1 MNTSLYG
8 GVIELAPDG
17 QPITPELVLAF
28 RSGTKQG
35 TIRNIS
41 NFTITKYLAE
51 ADEITFDVH
60 KSVDGAEC
68 KLWDDITDFKLIYIP
83 YFDSNDNNP
92 WYELE
97 VTIDENDEAVKH
109 CEGVHI
115 QEAELSQLS
124 LNGVEINTEDDI
136 ARDDYVVTVVY
147 NKDNPDGSLLNR
159 ILKDKAPHYEIWH
172 VDPSIAKLQRTFS
185 WNNSTIKDAF
195 DDIATEVDGLFRY
208 GEYNDP
214 DGKIHRTISL
224 YDLEDVCVDCG
235 ERGSFIDGKCTNCGS
250 SNIKRGYGQD
260 SGIFINSE
268 NFAKSI
274 TYSSNKDKVKNC
286 FRLEAGDDLMTA
298 TVRNINPNGGQY
310 IWYIGDDVRSI
321 MSPALREKL
330 KSYDA
335 KYAEYNTSKTI
346 DIQESTIN
354 DYNAL
359 IDKYKAYD
367 KTLTKVS
374 YPIKGY
380 SALTDFYYQALDLYS
395 LLKTSL
401 IPASEHGSPT
411 TASEEIKKL
420 TQSTLS
426 PLGLRNA
433 DIASSTTVNLA
444 VANYAKVYVDTSL
457 YKVSAQTKSYTNNV
471 WVGTLT
477 LERYSDKED
486 TATTSELTIN
496 VTSATA
502 DFLKCQ
508 IEKAMKKKEADAS
521 GIVALFKM
529 SDSEFKE
536 RLGYHSADNLELLAN
551 ICRGCLDVMIEQGV
565 ADKSVSAYA
574 DLYNTLYLPYYNK
587 SRFIEDEL
595 RERESELLKLRG
607 TIDSPE
613 GVLDKIEKQRSAIA
627 DSLDLKEH
635 LGDTLWAEFCSFR
648 RDDEYKNSNFISDGL
663 SDSELIKQAKEF
675 LKSAQKEIIKSATLQ
690 HTISCNLNDILLV
703 SENDIKQSLVP
714 VVTANGK
721 YVVTHDGSKL
731 VARLIREDTIMSPLL
746 DKFDIGNW
754 LHIEV
759 DDKVYKLRM
768 ISYQIDYDDLS
779 KLDVKFS
786 DVTYAIGYM
795 SDTKSILSKMSSMA
809 TSYSTTMRQANKGEK
824 ANQQLVDMVQ
834 NGLALTDKKIVSSA
848 RNQNM
853 VVDETG
859 LLMREKNEYGDD
871 YNDEQT
877 KIINYGLYYTKDN
890 WKTVETGLGKFIYYD
905 PEDGNYKQ
913 DYGLIA
919 NKIVG
924 NIILGKN
931 VGIYNEDNSVSIDEK
946 GVVITAN
953 GDNTDN
959 DSIITVRRKTTDG
972 SGNVTTKDLLYQNK
986 NGNLYIDGTVT
997 IAAANGNMTFDDATS
1012 KITNL
1017 EVDHV
1022 STTDLDAT
1030 NAEITNLKTEKADID
1045 LANVKNASITTAMIQ
1060 EAAITQELV
1069 ADSAIGDA
1077 QIANVSANKLYAGTL
1092 DASKVNVT
1100 NLNATNIKTGTLEV
1114 GGVKID
1120 VSNGT
1125 AAVNGSALT
1134 DGTVPMSSLSEEVQN
1149 EIDGAIETWTAT
1161 AVPTLSNSP
1170 ASDWGTDSDKNKH
1183 IGDICYVVNDS
1194 ITQNGYAYRFT
1205 KSSDGT
1211 FSWTL
1216 IKDSDVTNALKSIGD
1231 IQKFNEEVSSWQ
1243 TNTDKELSSL
1253 KSKTTTIEGNLGEF
1267 TESKFNEVSQTVDT
1281 NTSSITTLQTNV
1293 KKAQDTADTNK
1304 TNITTVTNTVNTV
1317 KQTADT
1323 NKSNISTLTKTV
1335 NDNETDIENKYS
1347 SLTQT
1352 VNGVSSNVGTLTT
1365 KVNNLKIG
1373 GRNLWINAGRYTA
1386 DTPYSTT
1393 SNSKDNWIS
1402 NFDGKVIYSS
1412 IKIPKGTKVLLQGV
1426 SNLPWTNVHG
1436 GSSNNKN
1443 KVGYW
1448 IYETAKQ
1455 NTDTYTN
1462 ATFIKGDNTTKL
1474 SGSYT
1479 TTSDCYLTFRF
1490 NTYSDGTDPVT
1501 GKFWN
1506 IKAELG
1512 NIQTD
1517 WSPAPE
1523 DFQTQITSN
1532 TSRIDQTATAITSK
1546 VSKTDFN
1553 GQNVVSL
1560 INQSADNVTI
1570 SANKID
1576 LKGAVTIS
1584 DLDSNAQS
1592 EIRNAKIAADGAL
1605 EKANAA
1611 QNTANSANNNANA
1624 IKNNIYVPNTTT
1636 INGGK
1641 IATGSI
1647 KAAQI
1652 DAQGIKVNAANVYGR
1667 LTANQIDVDNIFAQN
1682 INATGTIKGI
1692 TINGGKL
1699 NGVYLVAS
1707 NIICDGGSIV
1717 LHSKPGDSHE
1727 YVLGLADDS
1736 TPNKTRI
1743 NLATNV
1749 DMVSIGTSAVD
1760 IKLGESYT
1768 TVYVSKLNYSSLNN
1782 TSSRVIKT
1790 NIVPESEESAR
1801 RILDL
1806 DVVKFDYKPGVCPDD
1821 SRFDRRGLIAEDT
1834 LNVMPEIVYIP
1845 DEYKKNG
1852 YTGDNTKVPS
1862 IDYTKLIPDLVKMV
1876 QIQQKQLDQV
1886 PKNTAGTTTLYF
1898 ADSDHVIIFSRSQAD
1913 ATAVVRVC
1921 NAEFRESNPIF
1932 IKDVV
1937 FSIESDS
1944 WLVYIDKK
1952 TTGYLKVN
1960 YTITVQ
1966 EES

>member
-298 TVRNINPNGGQY
+298 TIRNINPNGGQY
-310 IWYIGDDVRSI
+310 IWYIGDDVRSM

-335 KYAEYNTSKTI
+335 EYAEYNTSKII
-346 DIQESTIN
+346 DIPESTIN

-401 IPASEHGSPT
+401 IPASEHGNPT

-703 SENDIKQSLVP
+703 SENDIKQSFVP
-714 VVTANGK
+714 IVTANGK

-890 WKTVETGLGKFIYYD
+890 WKTVETGLGKFTYYD

-946 GVVITAN
+946 GIVITAN

-986 NGNLYIDGTVT
+986 NGNLYIDGAVT
-997 IAAANGNMTFDDATS
+997 IASANGNMTFDNATA

-1017 EVDHV
+1017 EADHVSTTDLDATNAEITNLKADHV

-1281 NTSSITTLQTNV
+1281 NTSSITTLQTKV

-1365 KVNNLKIG
+1365 KVKKAQDTADTNTSNITTISNTVNKVKQTADSNTSEISTLKKTVSDNQTDLESKYSSLTQTVNGVSSNVGTLTTKVNNLKIG

-1393 SNSKDNWIS
+1393 SNSKDNWRTT
-1402 NFDGKVIYSS
+1402 FDGKVIYSS
-1412 IKIPKGTKVLLQGV
+1412 IKIPKGTTVLLQGV
-1426 SNLPWTNVHG
+1426 SNLPWANVHDTSG
-1436 GSSNNKN
+1436 NNKN

-1455 NTDTYTN
+1455 NTDNHTN

-1512 NIQTD
+1512 NMQTD

-1532 TSRIDQTATAITSK
+1532 TSRINQTATAITSK

-1570 SANKID
+1570 AANKID

-1592 EIRNAKIAADGAL
+1592 EIRNAKIAADGVL
-1605 EKANAA
+1605 EKANKRAF
-1611 QNTANSANNNANA
+1611 NGVDIYIHSSEGTVFKNSDISTVMTVTVFHGSFVITNQSQLENEF
-1624 IKNNIYVPNTTT
+1624 
-1636 INGGK
+1636 G
-1641 IATGSI
+1641 TGSRLQWSM
-1647 KAAQI
+1647 KRYSDDDFSAI
-1652 DAQGIKVNAANVYGR
+1652 DSTDSRLSDNGFRLTVSPNDVDRYGIFTVELNAAG
-1667 LTANQIDVDNIFAQN
+1667 
-1682 INATGTIKGI
+1682 
-1692 TINGGKL
+1692 
-1699 NGVYLVAS
+1699 
-1707 NIICDGGSIV
+1707 
-1717 LHSKPGDSHE
+1717 
-1727 YVLGLADDS
+1727 
-1736 TPNKTRI
+1736 
-1743 NLATNV
+1743 
-1749 DMVSIGTSAVD
+1749 
-1760 IKLGESYT
+1760 
-1768 TVYVSKLNYSSLNN
+1768 
-1782 TSSRVIKT
+1782 
-1790 NIVPESEESAR
+1790 
-1801 RILDL
+1801 
-1806 DVVKFDYKPGVCPDD
+1806 
-1821 SRFDRRGLIAEDT
+1821 
-1834 LNVMPEIVYIP
+1834 
-1845 DEYKKNG
+1845 
-1852 YTGDNTKVPS
+1852 
-1862 IDYTKLIPDLVKMV
+1862 
-1876 QIQQKQLDQV
+1876 
-1886 PKNTAGTTTLYF
+1886 
-1898 ADSDHVIIFSRSQAD
+1898 
-1913 ATAVVRVC
+1913 
-1921 NAEFRESNPIF
+1921 
-1932 IKDVV
+1932 
-1937 FSIESDS
+1937 
-1944 WLVYIDKK
+1944 
-1952 TTGYLKVN
+1952 
-1960 YTITVQ
+1960 
-1966 EES
+1966 

>member
-1 MNTSLYG
+1 VNTSLYG

-60 KSVDGAEC
+60 KSVNGTEC
-68 KLWDDITDFKLIYIP
+68 KLWDDLTDFKLVYIP
-83 YFDSNDNNP
+83 HFDSNSNNP

-97 VTIDENDEAVKH
+97 VTVDEDDETVKH

-136 ARDDYVVTVVY
+136 ARDDYVVTIVY

-185 WNNSTIKDAF
+185 WNNSTIKDAL

-208 GEYNDP
+208 GEYNDS

-250 SNIKRGYGQD
+250 SNIRRGYGQD

-286 FRLEAGDDLMTA
+286 FRLVAGDDLMTA
-298 TVRNINPNGGQY
+298 TIRNINPNGGQY
-310 IWYIGDDVRSI
+310 IWYIGDDVRSM

-335 KYAEYNTSKTI
+335 EYAEYNTSKII
-346 DIQESTIN
+346 DIPESTIN

-359 IDKYKAYD
+359 IDKYKPYD
-367 KTLTKVS
+367 KTLTEVS

-380 SALTDFYYQALDLYS
+380 STLTDFYYQALNLYS

-471 WVGTLT
+471 WIGTLT

-508 IEKAMKKKEADAS
+508 IEKTMKKKETDAS

-536 RLGYHSADNLELLAN
+536 RLGYYSADNLELLAN

-613 GVLDKIEKQRSAIA
+613 GVLDKIEEQRSAIA
-627 DSLDLKEH
+627 GSLDLKEY

-648 RDDEYKNSNFISDGL
+648 RDDEYKNNNFISDGL

-714 VVTANGK
+714 IVTANGK

-924 NIILGKN
+924 NIILGN
-931 VGIYNEDNSVSIDEK
+931 EVGIYNRSGSIKMNDSGLTVTSDSSDENKDLFTVRKKNNDGSYTNYIYVDENGDVKINGSHIEMAVGDSLSSYIDRTAKDVSSENLLVNSDSATGCHTEVQDDTLRLSTDSADDYEIYTYPVAWIVDSATDEARLAEGYIINDSVRVDGEKVTTEISPNPEYTNSKGSKYIFCNLSKDAIATLKDGQKILLQVRACSDYPVTLNLSIETVSGSKTEGVKCTDTQSITLSSGWVSSKIVFTVTNIENVVSSPNGVALIIRDNMGTGQSYRIDYIKTLSTISHTIIDNIRTSGEELTTEITSSIDGSKFVYYNLREHNLPTFETGGKLTASIRAYSDDPISLSISLTDNLGTTQLSDEKQISLPAGWSNMHTVLTLSDANVANGILKIADNLASGKSYRIDYIQLNTGSRATSYRYTPESEYFSMENDGLRITRKIPGQSASDVLSMLLNEKRLSFFQGTDEVAYFSNNKLYVNSADINGRITSDRGQIGGWDIQGDAITHRYDDGTYYWDRLMYSGAGIDYLLVRKTKKSDNSVSYPFYVHRDGYLYAENANIKGRVSADYITVQNSIDMYRSTYGEVDQPVTMFKYVNTSMTQSGALGNKDLYIGDGQLENLIFGKFTYGATATQSTVSVGSTNLVGVHDIDGTGMFSCYSLSADHLYVNPGGVTKFKVNGADGVVETCSIIDMHDYSSSVDKEDFQIRLFYNAYSGGAGKGLNVQGGNGATETNLSCISPNGSRSIYLYANGSTKGIYAGGGSVSGSVMNVSGSGPQWYGTMHNWSDIRLKKNVADTEIKSALDTINKIKVRSFDWKATNKHQKVGFIADEIEQVDDAFTTGGGYDEK
-946 GVVITAN
+946 GNMSPKSIDGFYLQAYEVKAIQELSKLVDDLKKENAELKKIVNNIAV
-953 GDNTDN
+953 G
-959 DSIITVRRKTTDG
+959 DSI
-972 SGNVTTKDLLYQNK
+972 
-986 NGNLYIDGTVT
+986 
-997 IAAANGNMTFDDATS
+997 
-1012 KITNL
+1012 
-1017 EVDHV
+1017 
-1022 STTDLDAT
+1022 
-1030 NAEITNLKTEKADID
+1030 
-1045 LANVKNASITTAMIQ
+1045 
-1060 EAAITQELV
+1060 
-1069 ADSAIGDA
+1069 
-1077 QIANVSANKLYAGTL
+1077 
-1092 DASKVNVT
+1092 
-1100 NLNATNIKTGTLEV
+1100 
-1114 GGVKID
+1114 
-1120 VSNGT
+1120 
-1125 AAVNGSALT
+1125 
-1134 DGTVPMSSLSEEVQN
+1134 
-1149 EIDGAIETWTAT
+1149 
-1161 AVPTLSNSP
+1161 
-1170 ASDWGTDSDKNKH
+1170 
-1183 IGDICYVVNDS
+1183 
-1194 ITQNGYAYRFT
+1194 
-1205 KSSDGT
+1205 
-1211 FSWTL
+1211 
-1216 IKDSDVTNALKSIGD
+1216 
-1231 IQKFNEEVSSWQ
+1231 
-1243 TNTDKELSSL
+1243 
-1253 KSKTTTIEGNLGEF
+1253 
-1267 TESKFNEVSQTVDT
+1267 
-1281 NTSSITTLQTNV
+1281 
-1293 KKAQDTADTNK
+1293 
-1304 TNITTVTNTVNTV
+1304 
-1317 KQTADT
+1317 
-1323 NKSNISTLTKTV
+1323 
-1335 NDNETDIENKYS
+1335 
-1347 SLTQT
+1347 
-1352 VNGVSSNVGTLTT
+1352 
-1365 KVNNLKIG
+1365 
-1373 GRNLWINAGRYTA
+1373 
-1386 DTPYSTT
+1386 
-1393 SNSKDNWIS
+1393 
-1402 NFDGKVIYSS
+1402 
-1412 IKIPKGTKVLLQGV
+1412 
-1426 SNLPWTNVHG
+1426 
-1436 GSSNNKN
+1436 
-1443 KVGYW
+1443 
-1448 IYETAKQ
+1448 
-1455 NTDTYTN
+1455 
-1462 ATFIKGDNTTKL
+1462 
-1474 SGSYT
+1474 
-1479 TTSDCYLTFRF
+1479 
-1490 NTYSDGTDPVT
+1490 
-1501 GKFWN
+1501 
-1506 IKAELG
+1506 
-1512 NIQTD
+1512 
-1517 WSPAPE
+1517 
-1523 DFQTQITSN
+1523 
-1532 TSRIDQTATAITSK
+1532 
-1546 VSKTDFN
+1546 
-1553 GQNVVSL
+1553 
-1560 INQSADNVTI
+1560 
-1570 SANKID
+1570 
-1576 LKGAVTIS
+1576 
-1584 DLDSNAQS
+1584 
-1592 EIRNAKIAADGAL
+1592 
-1605 EKANAA
+1605 
-1611 QNTANSANNNANA
+1611 
-1624 IKNNIYVPNTTT
+1624 
-1636 INGGK
+1636 
-1641 IATGSI
+1641 
-1647 KAAQI
+1647 
-1652 DAQGIKVNAANVYGR
+1652 
-1667 LTANQIDVDNIFAQN
+1667 
-1682 INATGTIKGI
+1682 
-1692 TINGGKL
+1692 
-1699 NGVYLVAS
+1699 
-1707 NIICDGGSIV
+1707 
-1717 LHSKPGDSHE
+1717 
-1727 YVLGLADDS
+1727 
-1736 TPNKTRI
+1736 
-1743 NLATNV
+1743 
-1749 DMVSIGTSAVD
+1749 
-1760 IKLGESYT
+1760 
-1768 TVYVSKLNYSSLNN
+1768 
-1782 TSSRVIKT
+1782 
-1790 NIVPESEESAR
+1790 
-1801 RILDL
+1801 
-1806 DVVKFDYKPGVCPDD
+1806 
-1821 SRFDRRGLIAEDT
+1821 
-1834 LNVMPEIVYIP
+1834 
-1845 DEYKKNG
+1845 
-1852 YTGDNTKVPS
+1852 
-1862 IDYTKLIPDLVKMV
+1862 
-1876 QIQQKQLDQV
+1876 
-1886 PKNTAGTTTLYF
+1886 
-1898 ADSDHVIIFSRSQAD
+1898 
-1913 ATAVVRVC
+1913 
-1921 NAEFRESNPIF
+1921 
-1932 IKDVV
+1932 
-1937 FSIESDS
+1937 
-1944 WLVYIDKK
+1944 
-1952 TTGYLKVN
+1952 
-1960 YTITVQ
+1960 
-1966 EES
+1966 

>member
-60 KSVDGAEC
+60 KSVNGTEC
-68 KLWDDITDFKLIYIP
+68 KLWDDLTDFKLVYIP
-83 YFDSNDNNP
+83 HFDSNSNNP

-97 VTIDENDEAVKH
+97 VTVDEDNETVKH

-136 ARDDYVVTVVY
+136 ARDDYVVTIVY

-185 WNNSTIKDAF
+185 WNNSTIKDAL

-208 GEYNDP
+208 GEYNDS

-250 SNIKRGYGQD
+250 SNIRRGYGQD

-286 FRLEAGDDLMTA
+286 FRLVAGDDLMTA

-310 IWYIGDDVRSI
+310 IWYIGDDVRSM

-335 KYAEYNTSKTI
+335 EYAEYNTSKII
-346 DIQESTIN
+346 DIPESTIN

-359 IDKYKAYD
+359 IDKYKTYD
-367 KTLTKVS
+367 KTLTEVS

-380 SALTDFYYQALDLYS
+380 STLTDFYYQALNLYS

-444 VANYAKVYVDTSL
+444 VTNYAKVYVDTSL

-508 IEKAMKKKEADAS
+508 IEKTMKKKETDAS

-536 RLGYHSADNLELLAN
+536 RLGYYSADNLELLAN

-613 GVLDKIEKQRSAIA
+613 GVLDKIEEQRSAIA
-627 DSLDLKEH
+627 GSLDLKEY
-635 LGDTLWAEFCSFR
+635 LGDTLWTEFCSFR

-663 SDSELIKQAKEF
+663 SDPELIKQAKEF

-703 SENDIKQSLVP
+703 SENDIKQSIIP
-714 VVTANGK
+714 IVTANGA
-721 YVVTHDGSKL
+721 YIVTHDGSKL
-731 VARLIREDTIMSPLL
+731 VTRLIREDTIMSPLL

-768 ISYQIDYDDLS
+768 ISYQIDYDNLS

-786 DVTYAIGYM
+786 DVTYAVGYM

-809 TSYSTTMRQANKGEK
+809 TSYSTTMRQADKGEK

-834 NGLALTDKKIVSSA
+834 NGLALTDKKIVNSA

-924 NIILGKN
+924 NIILGN
-931 VGIYNEDNSVSIDEK
+931 EVGIYNSSGSIKMNDSGLTVTSDSSDENKDLFTVRKKNNDGSYTNYIYVDENGDVKINGSHIEMAVGDSLSSYIDRTAKDISSENLLVDSDSATGCHTEVQGGALRLSTDSADDYETYEYPPVWMEDALTDESRYVEGYLISDSVRIDGEKATTEISPNPDYTNGAYHGGSKYIFCNLSKDAIAALKDGQKIRLLARMYSDYPVTLNLSIGTVDKSNAEGIKCTDTQSITLSSGWVSSQIIFTFTNIKNVVSSSNKVALIIRDNMKAGQSYRIDYIKTLSTPLISHAISDNVRTDGEEATTEIGSMENGDKFVYYKLREHNLPDFEVGQKFTVSIRAYSDDPISLSMSLSDASGETHYSDTKQISLPSGWSNVHTVLTLSNANIAANGVLKIADSLATGKSYRIDYVQLELGSRATNYRYTPESEYFSMENDGLRITRKVPGQSASDVLSMLLNEKRLSFFQGTNEVAYFSNNKLYVNSADITGRITSDGGFIGGWDIQSDAITHRYDDGTYYWDRLMYSGAGVDYLLVRKTKKSDNSVSYPFYVHRDGYLYAENANIKGRVSADYITVQNSIDMYRSTYGEVDQPVTMFKYVNTSMTQSGALGNKDLYIGDGQLENLIFGKFTYGATATQSTVSVGSTNLVGVHDIDGTGMFSCYSLSADHLYVNPGGVTKFKVNGADGVVETCSIIDMHDYSSNVDKEDFQIRLFYNAYSGGAGKGLNVQAGNGAAETNIACISPDGSRAIYLYANGSTKGISVQGGNVAGTAMSVSGSGPQWYGTMHNWSDIRLKKNVTDTEIKSALDTINKIKVRSFDWKATNEHQKVGFIADEIEQVDDAFTTGGGYDEK
-946 GVVITAN
+946 GNMSPKSIDGFYLQAYEVKAIQELSKLIDDLKKENAELKKMVGCVAA
-953 GDNTDN
+953 G
-959 DSIITVRRKTTDG
+959 DSI
-972 SGNVTTKDLLYQNK
+972 
-986 NGNLYIDGTVT
+986 
-997 IAAANGNMTFDDATS
+997 
-1012 KITNL
+1012 
-1017 EVDHV
+1017 
-1022 STTDLDAT
+1022 
-1030 NAEITNLKTEKADID
+1030 
-1045 LANVKNASITTAMIQ
+1045 
-1060 EAAITQELV
+1060 
-1069 ADSAIGDA
+1069 
-1077 QIANVSANKLYAGTL
+1077 
-1092 DASKVNVT
+1092 
-1100 NLNATNIKTGTLEV
+1100 
-1114 GGVKID
+1114 
-1120 VSNGT
+1120 
-1125 AAVNGSALT
+1125 
-1134 DGTVPMSSLSEEVQN
+1134 
-1149 EIDGAIETWTAT
+1149 
-1161 AVPTLSNSP
+1161 
-1170 ASDWGTDSDKNKH
+1170 
-1183 IGDICYVVNDS
+1183 
-1194 ITQNGYAYRFT
+1194 
-1205 KSSDGT
+1205 
-1211 FSWTL
+1211 
-1216 IKDSDVTNALKSIGD
+1216 
-1231 IQKFNEEVSSWQ
+1231 
-1243 TNTDKELSSL
+1243 
-1253 KSKTTTIEGNLGEF
+1253 
-1267 TESKFNEVSQTVDT
+1267 
-1281 NTSSITTLQTNV
+1281 
-1293 KKAQDTADTNK
+1293 
-1304 TNITTVTNTVNTV
+1304 
-1317 KQTADT
+1317 
-1323 NKSNISTLTKTV
+1323 
-1335 NDNETDIENKYS
+1335 
-1347 SLTQT
+1347 
-1352 VNGVSSNVGTLTT
+1352 
-1365 KVNNLKIG
+1365 
-1373 GRNLWINAGRYTA
+1373 
-1386 DTPYSTT
+1386 
-1393 SNSKDNWIS
+1393 
-1402 NFDGKVIYSS
+1402 
-1412 IKIPKGTKVLLQGV
+1412 
-1426 SNLPWTNVHG
+1426 
-1436 GSSNNKN
+1436 
-1443 KVGYW
+1443 
-1448 IYETAKQ
+1448 
-1455 NTDTYTN
+1455 
-1462 ATFIKGDNTTKL
+1462 
-1474 SGSYT
+1474 
-1479 TTSDCYLTFRF
+1479 
-1490 NTYSDGTDPVT
+1490 
-1501 GKFWN
+1501 
-1506 IKAELG
+1506 
-1512 NIQTD
+1512 
-1517 WSPAPE
+1517 
-1523 DFQTQITSN
+1523 
-1532 TSRIDQTATAITSK
+1532 
-1546 VSKTDFN
+1546 
-1553 GQNVVSL
+1553 
-1560 INQSADNVTI
+1560 
-1570 SANKID
+1570 
-1576 LKGAVTIS
+1576 
-1584 DLDSNAQS
+1584 
-1592 EIRNAKIAADGAL
+1592 
-1605 EKANAA
+1605 
-1611 QNTANSANNNANA
+1611 
-1624 IKNNIYVPNTTT
+1624 
-1636 INGGK
+1636 
-1641 IATGSI
+1641 
-1647 KAAQI
+1647 
-1652 DAQGIKVNAANVYGR
+1652 
-1667 LTANQIDVDNIFAQN
+1667 
-1682 INATGTIKGI
+1682 
-1692 TINGGKL
+1692 
-1699 NGVYLVAS
+1699 
-1707 NIICDGGSIV
+1707 
-1717 LHSKPGDSHE
+1717 
-1727 YVLGLADDS
+1727 
-1736 TPNKTRI
+1736 
-1743 NLATNV
+1743 
-1749 DMVSIGTSAVD
+1749 
-1760 IKLGESYT
+1760 
-1768 TVYVSKLNYSSLNN
+1768 
-1782 TSSRVIKT
+1782 
-1790 NIVPESEESAR
+1790 
-1801 RILDL
+1801 
-1806 DVVKFDYKPGVCPDD
+1806 
-1821 SRFDRRGLIAEDT
+1821 
-1834 LNVMPEIVYIP
+1834 
-1845 DEYKKNG
+1845 
-1852 YTGDNTKVPS
+1852 
-1862 IDYTKLIPDLVKMV
+1862 
-1876 QIQQKQLDQV
+1876 
-1886 PKNTAGTTTLYF
+1886 
-1898 ADSDHVIIFSRSQAD
+1898 
-1913 ATAVVRVC
+1913 
-1921 NAEFRESNPIF
+1921 
-1932 IKDVV
+1932 
-1937 FSIESDS
+1937 
-1944 WLVYIDKK
+1944 
-1952 TTGYLKVN
+1952 
-1960 YTITVQ
+1960 
-1966 EES
+1966 

>member
-60 KSVDGAEC
+60 KSVNGTEC
-68 KLWDDITDFKLIYIP
+68 KLWDDLTDFKLVYIP
-83 YFDSNDNNP
+83 HFDSNSNNP

-97 VTIDENDEAVKH
+97 VTVDEDDETVKH

-124 LNGVEINTEDDI
+124 LNGIEINTEDDI
-136 ARDDYVVTVVY
+136 ARDDYVVTIVY

-185 WNNSTIKDAF
+185 WNNSTIKDAL

-208 GEYNDP
+208 GEYNDS

-250 SNIKRGYGQD
+250 SNIRRGYGHD

-310 IWYIGDDVRSI
+310 IWYIGDDVRSM

-335 KYAEYNTSKTI
+335 EYAEYNTSKII
-346 DIQESTIN
+346 DIPESTIN

-359 IDKYKAYD
+359 IDKYKTYD
-367 KTLTKVS
+367 KTLTEVS

-380 SALTDFYYQALDLYS
+380 STLTDFYYQALNLYS

-401 IPASEHGSPT
+401 IPASEHGNPT

-457 YKVSAQTKSYTNNV
+457 YKVSAQTKSYANNV

-508 IEKAMKKKEADAS
+508 IEKTMKKKETDAS
-521 GIVALFKM
+521 SIVALFKM

-536 RLGYHSADNLELLAN
+536 RLGYYSADNLELLAN

-613 GVLDKIEKQRSAIA
+613 GVLDKIEEQRSAIA
-627 DSLDLKEH
+627 GSLDLKEY
-635 LGDTLWAEFCSFR
+635 LGYTLWAEFCSFR
-648 RDDEYKNSNFISDGL
+648 RDDEYKNNNFISDGL

-703 SENDIKQSLVP
+703 SENDIKQSIVP
-714 VVTANGK
+714 IVTAGGA
-721 YVVTHDGSKL
+721 YIVTHDGSKL
-731 VARLIREDTIMSPLL
+731 VTRIIREDTIMSPLL

-768 ISYQIDYDDLS
+768 ISYQIDYDNLS

-786 DVTYAIGYM
+786 DVTYAVGYM

-809 TSYSTTMRQANKGEK
+809 TSYSTTMRQADKGEK
-824 ANQQLVDMVQ
+824 ANQQLSDMVQ
-834 NGLALTDKKIVSSA
+834 NGLALTDKKIVNSA

-924 NIILGKN
+924 NIILGN
-931 VGIYNEDNSVSIDEK
+931 EVGIYNSSGSIKMNDSGLTVTSDSSDENKDLFTVRKKNNDGSYTNYIYVDENGDVKINGSHIEMEVGDSLSSYIDNAAKDISSQNLLVDSESATGCHDGGSYDVLKFSAESAKDYKSVEYPYMELYNTITGESTELEGYIITDSARVDGEKVTTEIAPNPQYTGGGEDGWYRYILCSLSKDNFATLKNGQKIILSVRAYSDYPVTLNFSIEGNGEYTDTQSITLSPKWVTSEIIFNIKNIENVTKSDSGVFLIIKDNMENGQSYRLDYIRTGNVNDVGHTIIDNIRTSGEELTTEITSSIDGSKFVYYNLREHNLPTFETGGKLTASIRAYSDDPISLSISLTDNLGTTQLSDEKQISLPAGWSNMHTVLTLSDANVANGILKIVDNLASGKSYRIDYIQLNTGSRATSYRYTPESEYFSMENSGLRITRKVPGQSSDSVLSMLLNEERLSFFQGTNEVAYFSNNKLYVNSADINGRITSDGGRIGGWDIQGDAITHRYDDGTYYWDRLMYSGAGVDYLLVRKTKKSDNSVSYPFYVHRDGYLYAENANIKGRVSADYITAQNSIDMYRNTYGEVDSSISMFKYVNSSMTQSGIGGNKDLYVGDGQLENLIFGKFTYGATASQSGINVGSTNILGVNNLSCNGTISCGPLYASTVTADHIFVSPGGVTKFKVNGADGVVETCSIIDMHDYSSSVDKEDFQIRLFYNAYSGGAGKGLNVQAGNGASETNLACISPDGSRAIYLYANGSTKGISVQGGNVAGTAMSVSGSGPQWYGTMHNWSDIRLKKNVTDTEIKSALDTINKIKVRSFDWKATNKHQKVGFIADEIEQVDDAFTTGGGYDEK
-946 GVVITAN
+946 GNMSPKSIDGFYLQAYEVKAIQELSKLVDDLKKENAELKKMV
-953 GDNTDN
+953 GCVAAG
-959 DSIITVRRKTTDG
+959 DSI
-972 SGNVTTKDLLYQNK
+972 
-986 NGNLYIDGTVT
+986 
-997 IAAANGNMTFDDATS
+997 
-1012 KITNL
+1012 
-1017 EVDHV
+1017 
-1022 STTDLDAT
+1022 
-1030 NAEITNLKTEKADID
+1030 
-1045 LANVKNASITTAMIQ
+1045 
-1060 EAAITQELV
+1060 
-1069 ADSAIGDA
+1069 
-1077 QIANVSANKLYAGTL
+1077 
-1092 DASKVNVT
+1092 
-1100 NLNATNIKTGTLEV
+1100 
-1114 GGVKID
+1114 
-1120 VSNGT
+1120 
-1125 AAVNGSALT
+1125 
-1134 DGTVPMSSLSEEVQN
+1134 
-1149 EIDGAIETWTAT
+1149 
-1161 AVPTLSNSP
+1161 
-1170 ASDWGTDSDKNKH
+1170 
-1183 IGDICYVVNDS
+1183 
-1194 ITQNGYAYRFT
+1194 
-1205 KSSDGT
+1205 
-1211 FSWTL
+1211 
-1216 IKDSDVTNALKSIGD
+1216 
-1231 IQKFNEEVSSWQ
+1231 
-1243 TNTDKELSSL
+1243 
-1253 KSKTTTIEGNLGEF
+1253 
-1267 TESKFNEVSQTVDT
+1267 
-1281 NTSSITTLQTNV
+1281 
-1293 KKAQDTADTNK
+1293 
-1304 TNITTVTNTVNTV
+1304 
-1317 KQTADT
+1317 
-1323 NKSNISTLTKTV
+1323 
-1335 NDNETDIENKYS
+1335 
-1347 SLTQT
+1347 
-1352 VNGVSSNVGTLTT
+1352 
-1365 KVNNLKIG
+1365 
-1373 GRNLWINAGRYTA
+1373 
-1386 DTPYSTT
+1386 
-1393 SNSKDNWIS
+1393 
-1402 NFDGKVIYSS
+1402 
-1412 IKIPKGTKVLLQGV
+1412 
-1426 SNLPWTNVHG
+1426 
-1436 GSSNNKN
+1436 
-1443 KVGYW
+1443 
-1448 IYETAKQ
+1448 
-1455 NTDTYTN
+1455 
-1462 ATFIKGDNTTKL
+1462 
-1474 SGSYT
+1474 
-1479 TTSDCYLTFRF
+1479 
-1490 NTYSDGTDPVT
+1490 
-1501 GKFWN
+1501 
-1506 IKAELG
+1506 
-1512 NIQTD
+1512 
-1517 WSPAPE
+1517 
-1523 DFQTQITSN
+1523 
-1532 TSRIDQTATAITSK
+1532 
-1546 VSKTDFN
+1546 
-1553 GQNVVSL
+1553 
-1560 INQSADNVTI
+1560 
-1570 SANKID
+1570 
-1576 LKGAVTIS
+1576 
-1584 DLDSNAQS
+1584 
-1592 EIRNAKIAADGAL
+1592 
-1605 EKANAA
+1605 
-1611 QNTANSANNNANA
+1611 
-1624 IKNNIYVPNTTT
+1624 
-1636 INGGK
+1636 
-1641 IATGSI
+1641 
-1647 KAAQI
+1647 
-1652 DAQGIKVNAANVYGR
+1652 
-1667 LTANQIDVDNIFAQN
+1667 
-1682 INATGTIKGI
+1682 
-1692 TINGGKL
+1692 
-1699 NGVYLVAS
+1699 
-1707 NIICDGGSIV
+1707 
-1717 LHSKPGDSHE
+1717 
-1727 YVLGLADDS
+1727 
-1736 TPNKTRI
+1736 
-1743 NLATNV
+1743 
-1749 DMVSIGTSAVD
+1749 
-1760 IKLGESYT
+1760 
-1768 TVYVSKLNYSSLNN
+1768 
-1782 TSSRVIKT
+1782 
-1790 NIVPESEESAR
+1790 
-1801 RILDL
+1801 
-1806 DVVKFDYKPGVCPDD
+1806 
-1821 SRFDRRGLIAEDT
+1821 
-1834 LNVMPEIVYIP
+1834 
-1845 DEYKKNG
+1845 
-1852 YTGDNTKVPS
+1852 
-1862 IDYTKLIPDLVKMV
+1862 
-1876 QIQQKQLDQV
+1876 
-1886 PKNTAGTTTLYF
+1886 
-1898 ADSDHVIIFSRSQAD
+1898 
-1913 ATAVVRVC
+1913 
-1921 NAEFRESNPIF
+1921 
-1932 IKDVV
+1932 
-1937 FSIESDS
+1937 
-1944 WLVYIDKK
+1944 
-1952 TTGYLKVN
+1952 
-1960 YTITVQ
+1960 
-1966 EES
+1966 

>member
-60 KSVDGAEC
+60 KSVNGTEC
-68 KLWDDITDFKLIYIP
+68 KLWDDLTDFKLVYIP
-83 YFDSNDNNP
+83 HFDSNSNNP

-97 VTIDENDEAVKH
+97 VTVDEDDETVKH

-136 ARDDYVVTVVY
+136 ARDDYVVTIVY

-172 VDPSIAKLQRTFS
+172 VDPSIARLQRTFS
-185 WNNSTIKDAF
+185 WNNSTIKDAL

-208 GEYNDP
+208 GEYNDS

-250 SNIKRGYGQD
+250 SNIRRGYGQD

-298 TVRNINPNGGQY
+298 TIRNINPNGGQY
-310 IWYIGDDVRSI
+310 IWYIGDNVRSM

-335 KYAEYNTSKTI
+335 EYAEYNTSKII
-346 DIQESTIN
+346 DIPESTIN

-359 IDKYKAYD
+359 IDKYKTYD
-367 KTLTKVS
+367 KTLTEVS

-380 SALTDFYYQALDLYS
+380 STLTDFYYQALNLYS

-401 IPASEHGSPT
+401 IPASEHGKPT

-508 IEKAMKKKEADAS
+508 IEKTMKKKETDAS

-536 RLGYHSADNLELLAN
+536 RLGYYSADNLELLAN

-613 GVLDKIEKQRSAIA
+613 GVLDKIEEQRSAIA
-627 DSLDLKEH
+627 GSLDLKEY
-635 LGDTLWAEFCSFR
+635 LGDTLWTEFCSFR
-648 RDDEYKNSNFISDGL
+648 RDDEYKNNNFISDGL

-714 VVTANGK
+714 IVTANGK

-731 VARLIREDTIMSPLL
+731 VARLIRKDTIMSPLL

-795 SDTKSILSKMSSMA
+795 SDTKSILSKMGSMA

-959 DSIITVRRKTTDG
+959 DSIITVRRKTTDD

-986 NGNLYIDGTVT
+986 NGDLYIDGATLISDKGR
-997 IAAANGNMTFDDATS
+997 IAGWNID
-1012 KITNL
+1012 
-1017 EVDHV
+1017 
-1022 STTDLDAT
+1022 T
-1030 NAEITNLKTEKADID
+1030 NAFW
-1045 LANVKNASITTAMIQ
+1045 
-1060 EAAITQELV
+1060 
-1069 ADSAIGDA
+1069 
-1077 QIANVSANKLYAGTL
+1077 NKDEQSDNTHTVVLG
-1092 DASKVNVT
+1092 
-1100 NLNATNIKTGTLEV
+1100 
-1114 GGVKID
+1114 
-1120 VSNGT
+1120 NGT
-1125 AAVNGSALT
+1125 ALNSIIFTDENGNPYT
-1134 DGTVPMSSLSEEVQN
+1134 DGNGVEYSMDDGVVLAVESAGANGVNPDVPF
-1149 EIDGAIETWTAT
+1149 
-1161 AVPTLSNSP
+1161 
-1170 ASDWGTDSDKNKH
+1170 
-1183 IGDICYVVNDS
+1183 YVRND
-1194 ITQNGYAYRFT
+1194 GYAY
-1205 KSSDGT
+1205 
-1211 FSWTL
+1211 
-1216 IKDSDVTNALKSIGD
+1216 LKKVYIS
-1231 IQKFNEEVSSWQ
+1231 
-1243 TNTDKELSSL
+1243 
-1253 KSKTTTIEGNLGEF
+1253 GE
-1267 TESKFNEVSQTVDT
+1267 
-1281 NTSSITTLQTNV
+1281 
-1293 KKAQDTADTNK
+1293 
-1304 TNITTVTNTVNTV
+1304 
-1317 KQTADT
+1317 
-1323 NKSNISTLTKTV
+1323 
-1335 NDNETDIENKYS
+1335 
-1347 SLTQT
+1347 
-1352 VNGVSSNVGTLTT
+1352 
-1365 KVNNLKIG
+1365 
-1373 GRNLWINAGRYTA
+1373 
-1386 DTPYSTT
+1386 
-1393 SNSKDNWIS
+1393 
-1402 NFDGKVIYSS
+1402 
-1412 IKIPKGTKVLLQGV
+1412 
-1426 SNLPWTNVHG
+1426 
-1436 GSSNNKN
+1436 
-1443 KVGYW
+1443 
-1448 IYETAKQ
+1448 
-1455 NTDTYTN
+1455 
-1462 ATFIKGDNTTKL
+1462 
-1474 SGSYT
+1474 SGS
-1479 TTSDCYLTFRF
+1479 
-1490 NTYSDGTDPVT
+1490 
-1501 GKFWN
+1501 
-1506 IKAELG
+1506 
-1512 NIQTD
+1512 
-1517 WSPAPE
+1517 
-1523 DFQTQITSN
+1523 
-1532 TSRIDQTATAITSK
+1532 
-1546 VSKTDFN
+1546 
-1553 GQNVVSL
+1553 
-1560 INQSADNVTI
+1560 
-1570 SANKID
+1570 KID
-1576 LKGAVTIS
+1576 A
-1584 DLDSNAQS
+1584 DL
-1592 EIRNAKIAADGAL
+1592 I
-1605 EKANAA
+1605 
-1611 QNTANSANNNANA
+1611 
-1624 IKNNIYVPNTTT
+1624 V
-1636 INGGK
+1636 GK
-1641 IATGSI
+1641 IRAD
-1647 KAAQI
+1647 QI
-1652 DAQGIKVNAANVYGR
+1652 DAQGIKVNSADIIGKMRADQ
-1667 LTANQIDVDNIFAQN
+1667 LDVNGIFAQDITARGT
-1682 INATGTIKGI
+1682 INGGTIKGATI
-1692 TINGGKL
+1692 TGATGSFTGSINATEITAKSSIS
-1699 NGVYLVAS
+1699 VY
-1707 NIICDGGSIV
+1707 GGSWSGTETAVQSVYMANTIFSQLFPNSMAV
-1717 LHSKPGDSHE
+1717 QI
-1727 YVLGLADDS
+1727 GL
-1736 TPNKTRI
+1736 
-1743 NLATNV
+1743 
-1749 DMVSIGTSAVD
+1749 SAVD
-1760 IKLGESYT
+1760 NPSGYNPAGGAGN
-1768 TVYVSKLNYSSLNN
+1768 VYVGNLYSGYVTCINGLNN
-1782 TSSRVIKT
+1782 YSSRVIKT
-1790 NIVPESEESAR
+1790 NVVPESEESAR

-1806 DVVKFDYKPGVCPDD
+1806 DVVKFDYKPGVCPDS

-1834 LNVMPEIVYIP
+1834 LNIMPEIVYIP

-1862 IDYTKLIPDLVKMV
+1862 IDYTKIIPDLVKMV
-1876 QIQQKQLDQV
+1876 QIQQKQLDRV

-1921 NAEFRESNPIF
+1921 NTEFRESNPIF